1 MHMKAIL
8 TQPDRLILREIPWKA
23 GALLGGIT
31 ALIWLWGWALANAG
45 QLKGGL
51 IIIGIGVIFFLGC
64 FGVFVKLHKVTLDR
78 KLDQVEITEIGIYGR
93 STKTHPASE
102 FHGATLQS
110 MIIKRKVGTLA
121 EEGRKG
127 CKLVPEPRVWRAA
140 LTRRNADAVPLSQA
154 YGSEKSAQAAAA
166 AINAWYGK
174 PT

>member
-1 MHMKAIL
+1 MKVL
-8 TQPDRLILREIPWKA
+8 LNQPDRLVLREIPWKA

-45 QLKGGL
+45 ELKGGL
-51 IIIGIGVIFFLGC
+51 IIAGIGAIFFLGC
-64 FGVFVKLHKVTLDR
+64 FGIFVKLHKVTLDR
-78 KLDQVEITEIGIYGR
+78 RLDQIEITETGIYGR
-93 STKTHPASE
+93 STKTHPVSA

-127 CKLVPEPRVWRAA
+127 YKLVPEPRVWRAV
-140 LTRRNADAVPLSQA
+140 LTRRNADAVLLSKA